1 MKREESLAQLAHD
14 TISIG
19 RTWSPEAWITV
30 ANCFSLDG
38 DHQSALKSLR
48 RSIQLYKPS
57 PGLALAPRIDSG
69 SQGGLAYAYTL
80 SGHESTASDE
90 LDRAQQSFRTAVRVD
105 SRHCNAWHGLGTVYL
120 RLGKVDLAEYHF
132 KRALSLNNQNPL
144 LLQSAAAVFE
154 ARKDNQQALAT
165 YERIECMMQPVTVGS
180 NRKGKEVD
188 EEDGGHIGLGAVPT
202 EQGIL
207 VGGLGSHHALNFVM
221 FKRARILMILERYD
235 EAAAVFECLL
245 RRCPHEFNVPFLLG
259 QAYTHLRRYREAA
272 ACLTRALDIAPENAP
287 NVRELFDS
295 LYQHHSPDEQGG
307 SGAQNAAAGPQHE
320 AAPDRT
326 PDNKFTEHDPMVSTP
341 QGSSPYFQSPALYAG
356 RRGEQEWRQDWQA
369 LDNASDR
376 VDRVLRFDLE

>member
-1 MKREESLAQLAHD
+1 LLGRICFEAGRFPEAHRAFSSGHHIAPHRVRDMDIYSTLLWHMKREESLAQLAHD
-14 TISIG
+14 MISIG

-38 DHQSALKSLR
+38 DRQSALKSLR
-48 RSIQLYKPS
+48 RSIQF
-57 PGLALAPRIDSG
+57 
-69 SQGGLAYAYTL
+69 QGGLAYAYTL

-90 LDRAQQSFRTAVRVD
+90 LDQAQQSFRTAVRVD
-105 SRHCNAWHGLGTVYL
+105 SRHCNAWHGLGTAYL

-132 KRALSLNNQNPL
+132 KRALSLNSQNPL

-165 YERIECMMQPVTVGS
+165 YERIECMMQP
-180 NRKGKEVD
+180 
-188 EEDGGHIGLGAVPT
+188 
-202 EQGIL
+202 QGIL

-259 QAYTHLRRYREAA
+259 QTYTHLRRYREAA

-287 NVRELFDS
+287 NVRELFD
-295 LYQHHSPDEQGG
+295 
-307 SGAQNAAAGPQHE
+307 
-320 AAPDRT
+320 
-326 PDNKFTEHDPMVSTP
+326 
-341 QGSSPYFQSPALYAG
+341 
-356 RRGEQEWRQDWQA
+356 
-369 LDNASDR
+369 
-376 VDRVLRFDLE
+376 